1 MPSAFLEESLA
12 ILTRTP
18 ATLNALLRDLPLAW
32 TQATDGPNTWNAHTV
47 LGHLIHGEQAD
58 WIPRI
63 TILLN
68 HGLTLPF
75 DPFDREAHLN
85 QNTDKPLNTL
95 LDEFTQLRQQ
105 SITTLQAFQLETS
118 DLARQGQHP
127 AFGPVTLRQL
137 IATWTAHDL
146 AHTLQ
151 ISRTLAR
158 RYRSEVGPWAQYL
171 SVMSG
176 QK

>member
-18 ATLNALLRDLPLAW
+18 ATLNAMLRDLPLAW
-32 TQATDGPNTWNAHTV
+32 TEATDGPNTWSAHTV
-47 LGHLIHGEQAD
+47 LGHLVHGEQAD

-63 TILLN
+63 SILLN
-68 HGLTLPF
+68 HGPTRPF
-75 DPFDREAHLN
+75 DPFDREA
-85 QNTDKPLNTL
+85 QFTQSAGKTTNTL
-95 LDEFTQLRQQ
+95 LDEFTRLRVQ
-105 SITTLQAFQLETS
+105 SLTTLQAFHLDAT
-118 DLARQGQHP
+118 DLVREGHHP

-171 SVMSG
+171 SVMTT